1 MSMSIGVIHK
11 IPLIE
16 SSLPTLEVVV
26 LASLHLANCAVRS
39 ILKLNAQLRV
49 KTQEQIDSTSEISSS
64 KSSSWLSPSLQ
75 FFLDSTFMN
84 STLLST
90 ALHQS
95 SSERSQIWTS
105 RSVLCVRCSS
115 SLDMALLAGSLDRA
129 YDVRSR
135 WLKSFS
141 EYPWAYAR
149 SVTSTSLAYILK
161 VLVDRGDEHV
171 TLWLLQRE
179 YLF

>member
-64 KSSSWLSPSLQ
+64 MSSSWLSPSLQ

-95 SSERSQIWTS
+95 SSERSQI
-105 RSVLCVRCSS
+105 
-115 SLDMALLAGSLDRA
+115 
-129 YDVRSR
+129 
-135 WLKSFS
+135 
-141 EYPWAYAR
+141 
-149 SVTSTSLAYILK
+149 
-161 VLVDRGDEHV
+161 
-171 TLWLLQRE
+171 
-179 YLF
+179 